1 MRTTAELREG
11 FLAFFEEKGHLRCPS
26 ASLIPRADDHSTLFT
41 SAGMQAQ
48 MPYFLGRETP
58 PAPLITTAQK
68 CFRTPDIDEVGLDGS
83 HLTLFEMLGNF
94 SFGQYFKEGAIE
106 LATEFVR
113 ERMRLDWDRVWATV
127 HAGDP
132 QLGLGPDEVTIEL
145 WQKIGMPAERIVPL
159 PTSENFW
166 SVGGPG
172 PCGQDSEIYYDWGPE
187 HGCGELDCAPGC
199 TRCERFL
206 EFWNLVF
213 MDLEL
218 HADGTLTSL
227 PAQNIDTGLGLER
240 GSAILQDVMSVYDTD
255 GYREIMDWIA
265 AESGIAYGDS
275 PAATKAHRVL
285 ADHGRGMTFLVSDGV
300 TPSNEGRGYVLR
312 RIIRR
317 AVQQARRIGL
327 DDVYRL
333 PAVVVAQM
341 GSAYPELRERA
352 EEIARIVRLEEERF
366 GETLERGLRLF
377 DELVDRESISGEEA
391 FTLAATYG
399 FPLELTVELA
409 EERGQAVDVDGY
421 RIEMERHREVSRAGG
436 ATELQRAADFARDAG
451 FETEFVG
458 YSKTDVLTQLG
469 ALEELE
475 DGLFLAKLRESPF
488 YPAGGGQVTDQG
500 YIELDDESGTRAELV
515 EAYRFGDDQAL
526 LLRGEGFAAGDR
538 VRAVVPWSV
547 RFPTMANHTGT
558 HLLHQ
563 SLRDVLGDHVRQAG
577 SAVRPDKLR
586 FDFTHEQA
594 LTVEERETVE
604 RRVNERIFENL
615 PVHIFE
621 TPIDEARRLGA
632 MMLFGEKY
640 GDIVRVVE
648 VPGFSVELCGGTH
661 VTSTAEIGPFVIL
674 SEGSVGAGVR
684 RIEAITS
691 GAAWA
696 VLDERSREL
705 AALRIE
711 LESVRKSP
719 QAKASAA
726 TIQPALPEPE
736 VRSEGGVNVIVQ
748 PLEGLDADELLDLSD
763 RYKQKHAPAAIVLGS
778 KEDGK
783 VHLVANF
790 DTSVAQRVS
799 ASDVVRQAAAI
810 VGGGGE
816 DVRPWRVRE
825 ARTRR
830 SSPRRWPRP
839 SGSSCQRCE
848 GPRARLRCRAHRGRR
863 LRCHRNDCA
872 TPRRRR
878 TRRDTRRSLE
888 ACRDRARGRRA
899 ADRGR
904 AAAHA
909 ARGAWR
915 TGRSDGGL
923 RGGVARDARRSGGD
937 IR

>member
-26 ASLIPRADDHSTLFT
+26 ASLVPRADDHSTLFT
-41 SAGMQAQ
+41 SAGMQTQ

-94 SFGQYFKEGAIE
+94 SFGQYYKEGAIE

-132 QLGLGPDEVTIEL
+132 QLSLGPDEVAIEL

-172 PCGQDSEIYYDWGPE
+172 PCGQDSEIYYDWGLE
-187 HGCGELDCAPGC
+187 HGCGEPDCAPGC

-213 MDLEL
+213 MEYEL
-218 HADGTLTSL
+218 HVDGTLTPL

-265 AESGIAYGDS
+265 VESGVAYGDS

-300 TPSNEGRGYVLR
+300 SPSNEGRGYVLR

-327 DDVYRL
+327 HEVYRL

-341 GSAYPELRERA
+341 GAAYPELREQA

-377 DELVDRESISGEEA
+377 DELADRESISGEEA

-458 YSKTDVLTQLG
+458 YRKTEVLTQLG

-475 DGLFLAKLRESPF
+475 DGLFLAKIRESPF

-500 YIELDDESGTRAELV
+500 YIELDDESGARAELV

-661 VTSTAEIGPFVIL
+661 VASTAEIGPFVIL

-711 LESVRKSP
+711 LETVRKSP

-726 TIQPALPEPE
+726 TIQPALPEPD
-736 VRSEGGVNVIVQ
+736 VRSERGINIIVQ

-763 RYKQKHAPAAIVLGS
+763 RYKRQHAPAAIVLGS

-810 VGGGGE
+810 VGGGGGG
-816 DVRPWRVRE
+816 RPTMARAGGKDPEKLPE
-825 ARTRR
+825 ALA
-830 SSPRRWPRP
+830 
-839 SGSSCQRCE
+839 E
-848 GPRARLRCRAHRGRR
+848 AERLILSA
-863 LRCHRNDCA
+863 L
-872 TPRRRR
+872 
-878 TRRDTRRSLE
+878 
-888 ACRDRARGRRA
+888 
-899 ADRGR
+899 
-904 AAAHA
+904 
-909 ARGAWR
+909 
-915 TGRSDGGL
+915 
-923 RGGVARDARRSGGD
+923 
-937 IR
+937 